1 MSLPILDSETPSQR
15 LPTSSVTDEFSKEI
29 QHVKGL
35 EELLNL
41 VVSEESIIEE
51 QHIMA
56 IFRQIQTFQ
65 ASPE

>member
-1 MSLPILDSETPSQR
+1 MSLPILDSETPSPT
-15 LPTSSVTDEFSKEI
+15 LPTRVTDEFSKEI
-29 QHVKGL
+29 QCVRSL
-35 EELLNL
+35 DELLNL

-56 IFRQIQTFQ
+56 IFRQIQIFQ